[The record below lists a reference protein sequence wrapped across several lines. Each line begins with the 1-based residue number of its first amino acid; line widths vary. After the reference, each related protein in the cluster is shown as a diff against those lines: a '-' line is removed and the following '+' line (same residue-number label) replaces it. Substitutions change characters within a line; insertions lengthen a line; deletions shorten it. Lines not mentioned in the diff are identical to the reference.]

1 VTLVLSIIVL
11 LAFSCITL
19 LVRGASHMQHSWP
32 NYQLGLNKLVHSLDS
47 VTKAISKRLHI
58 AHGLDQRAMKL
69 YNYILNKLQ
78 DAISMMVNEIL
89 SMMSSSLSTLVFVIL
104 YLLFWL
110 LHPLPIHGNTSA
122 LVRSYIWK
130 KTLVSFFY
138 GGATSLLFCLL
149 GNDLAIFFGMIT
161 FFLNFVP
168 EVGAIISMMIPIPVI
183 LLDGRLSSPM
193 AVICK
198 ALAGQILL
206 KFLFS
211 NVLEVKLIENDREM
225 SIHPV
230 WIMLGLNYFGFVWG
244 PVGMLISVPMLAL
257 LKSAALSV
265 VVEKNDI
272 TSQWA
277 QELLCCLEGRPERM
291 RQQKTSRAAKK
302 TQTTFSHEAKQPA

>member
-1 VTLVLSIIVL
+1 
-11 LAFSCITL
+11 
-19 LVRGASHMQHSWP
+19 
-32 NYQLGLNKLVHSLDS
+32 
-47 VTKAISKRLHI
+47 
-58 AHGLDQRAMKL
+58 
-69 YNYILNKLQ
+69 
-78 DAISMMVNEIL
+78 
-89 SMMSSSLSTLVFVIL
+89 
-104 YLLFWL
+104 
-110 LHPLPIHGNTSA
+110 
-122 LVRSYIWK
+122 
-130 KTLVSFFY
+130 
-138 GGATSLLFCLL
+138 
-149 GNDLAIFFGMIT
+149 MIT